1 MCVCVS
7 CLSGFSQWQS
17 VFCHFFSVPRLSH
30 FMLPCAG
37 YYSLEL
43 WKSWPCALKHL
54 TLSLSCPLSHP
65 PLLLAAHSRSPGLEA
80 PFPERTH
87 KRTALDPSAG
97 PCMHDCPADGWQAF
111 WAFIRHC
118 CVCLFSSSPLYSCPL
133 LSPSLL
139 LSHHQ
144 QLDSGLPS
152 PPVILLSR
160 KP

>member
-1 MCVCVS
+1 MCVCVCVCVRVCVCVS
-7 CLSGFSQWQS
+7 CLSGLSQWQS

-37 YYSLEL
+37 YYSQEL

-80 PFPERTH
+80 PFPERTQTH
-87 KRTALDPSAG
+87 GSVCRALHAWLPCWRLTGFLGFYPSLLRLSI
-97 PCMHDCPADGWQAF
+97 F
-111 WAFIRHC
+111 
-118 CVCLFSSSPLYSCPL
+118 L
-133 LSPSLL
+133 LSSLL
-139 LSHHQ
+139 LSHRQ
-144 QLDSGLPS
+144 QLDSGLPP
-152 PPVILLSR
+152 PPVIPLSR